1 MQRTKGWGAYCHR
14 NERLQKGATMNCEMC
29 GSPIKEVPAGIS
41 RKTGKPYNAFKVC
54 SNNECGFKPFEA
66 DGTKNVVV
74 NSISTNPKPASNGTS
89 TEMMRLAYRKDL
101 MCAIVNTFAPQGVLH
116 TAMPDIFT
124 ILWDRVE
131 KDK

>member
-1 MQRTKGWGAYCHR
+1 MTRILGWGAYCHR
-14 NERLQKGATMNCEMC
+14 NERPLIERGGTMNCEMC

-41 RKTGKPYNAFKVC
+41 RKTGKSYNVFRVC
-54 SNNECGFKPFEA
+54 SNNECGFKHFEA

-74 NSISTNPKPASNGTS
+74 NSISTNPKPNGTS

-101 MCAIVNTFAPQGVLH
+101 MCEVVRTFGQLGVLH

-124 ILWDRVE
+124 ILWKTVE
-131 KDK
+131 EK

>member
-1 MQRTKGWGAYCHR
+1 MSGTKGWGAYCHR

-101 MCAIVNTFAPQGVLH
+101 MCSIVNTFAPLGVLH
-116 TAMPDIFT
+116 TAMPDIFN
-124 ILWDRVE
+124 ILWKTVE
-131 KDK
+131 DK

>member
-1 MQRTKGWGAYCHR
+1 MLHTKGWGAYCHR

-74 NSISTNPKPASNGTS
+74 NSISTTPKPNGTS

-101 MCAIVNTFAPQGVLH
+101 MCSIVNTFAPLGVLH

-124 ILWDRVE
+124 ILWNRVE
-131 KDK
+131 KEK